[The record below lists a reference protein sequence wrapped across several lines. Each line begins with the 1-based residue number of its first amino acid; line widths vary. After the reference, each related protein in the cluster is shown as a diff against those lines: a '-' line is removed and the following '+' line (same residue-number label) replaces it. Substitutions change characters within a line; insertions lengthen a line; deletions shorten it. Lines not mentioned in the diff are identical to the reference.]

1 MQEKIGRI
9 RKSALFYNR
18 SEIPIENLKIPFS
31 NFLRK
36 EKAHP
41 QSGRVSGGI
50 RDPGP
55 KKYRDGWRD
64 KPNTHKT
71 HNTHNGHNNN
81 DR

>member
-9 RKSALFYNR
+9 RKSAFL
-18 SEIPIENLKIPFS
+18 SPEIPIENLKIPQDS
-31 NFLRK
+31 FLK
-36 EKAHP
+36 LSQEKRHT
-41 QSGRVSGGI
+41 QSGGRVSDGI

-64 KPNTHKT
+64 KPNTH
-71 HNTHNGHNNN
+71 NGHNNN